1 MRTRFA
7 IVSAVVTLAALTAA
21 ATAVAFDVTNSTA
34 TTSQGWPITFN
45 ARSDL
50 KGSLTYQVA
59 GVTYSC
65 KGYNRYLQTT
75 VDHHTYP
82 KSIANST
89 NCFHGEVR
97 YFVHVEA
104 IDRSGDA
111 PGDEL
116 CIVVKQWPGRLHP
129 VLIRDCGPIQSGN
142 VRIRMGGMSSA
153 AAAR

>member
-7 IVSAVVTLAALTAA
+7 IVSAVATLAALTAA
-21 ATAVAFDVTNSTA
+21 TAALAVDITNSSA
-34 TTSQGWPITFN
+34 TTSQGRPITFN

-50 KGSLTYQVA
+50 KGSLTYQDA
-59 GVTYSC
+59 GLTYSC

-75 VDHHTYP
+75 ADHHTYP

-89 NCFHGEVR
+89 NCFQGEVR

-104 IDRSGDA
+104 IDRAGDA

-116 CIVVKQWPGRLHP
+116 CIVVKRWPGRLHP

-142 VRIRMGGMSSA
+142 VRIRTGVMSGTGA
-153 AAAR
+153 GR